1 MGIPHTGTCTYTYTG
16 THRQIPFL
24 HFTNLIFG
32 TPHTHKYTQTHAH
45 TQTQIPFLHFALF
58 GIHAKDIWHT
68 TDWTASNREVKLL
81 LTVSFLNDALG
92 IE

>member
-1 MGIPHTGTCTYTYTG
+1 MHIHRKGTD
-16 THRQIPFL
+16 RQIPFL

-32 TPHTHKYTQTHAH
+32 TPHTHKY

-68 TDWTASNREVKLL
+68 TDLHMHKHSYMHTHTHTDVVTLIHTQNWQKSLHWTERQE
-81 LTVSFLNDALG
+81 
-92 IE
+92 I